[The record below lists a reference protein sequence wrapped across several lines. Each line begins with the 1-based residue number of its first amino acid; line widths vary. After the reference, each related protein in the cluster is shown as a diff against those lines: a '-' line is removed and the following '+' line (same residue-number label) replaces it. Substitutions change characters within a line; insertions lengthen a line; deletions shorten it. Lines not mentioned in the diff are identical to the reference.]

1 MNHSSIYAAI
11 DLKSFYASV
20 ECVERGLDPLD
31 TCLVV
36 ADAARTDK
44 TICLAVTPPLKAWG
58 VPGRPRLFQVIR
70 QVGELNTLR
79 RSLAPGHRFTGS
91 SYLASRL
98 RLDPSLELDYIT
110 AVPRMTLYMDYST
123 RIVNLYRQYV
133 ADQDIH
139 VYSVDEVLIDL
150 TPYRRT
156 YGVPLRELLERMVH
170 RVWQETG
177 ITATVGVGTNLY
189 LCKVAMDIVAKHLPG
204 DSHGMRLAYLDELDY
219 RKTLWDHRPLTDFW
233 QVGPATMAK
242 LAGHGLYTMGDVARM
257 SLVNED
263 ALYKQFGVNAEL
275 LIDHAWGW
283 ESCTLADIKKYV
295 PKSHSLGSGQVL
307 PKPYPAD
314 RVRLIVWEMADLLA
328 LDLVKKG
335 LVTRQIV
342 LHIGYDRSALE
353 KSPLTAGYTG
363 PLGLDGL
370 GRLVP
375 SPSHG
380 SRNLPDWTA
389 SSRLITLAAVELY
402 DAIIH
407 WQLPVRKVSITASY
421 VQPRS
426 ALQARPQEGSLF
438 GEEPRYKDDTRELAV
453 QETVLG
459 IQARYGRNA
468 LLKGSNL
475 EEGAM
480 TRTRNTQV
488 GGHRA

>member
-1 MNHSSIYAAI
+1 MKGQQTYAAI

-36 ADAARTDK
+36 ADTSRTDK

-58 VPGRPRLFQVIR
+58 IPGRPRLFQVIR
-70 QVGELNTLR
+70 QVDELNTLR
-79 RSLAPGHRFTGS
+79 RALAPGHRFGGT

-98 RLDPSLELDYIT
+98 NRDPSLKIDYIT
-110 AVPRMTLYMDYST
+110 AVPRMHLYMEYST
-123 RIVNLYRQYV
+123 KIVNLYRQYV

-139 VYSVDEVLIDL
+139 VYSVDEVMIDL

-156 YGVPLRELLERMVH
+156 YGVSLRQLLERMVH

-204 DSHGMRLAYLDELDY
+204 DKHGMRLAWLDELDY
-219 RKTLWDHRPLTDFW
+219 RKTLWNHRPLTDFW
-233 QVGPATMAK
+233 QIGPATMGK
-242 LAGHGLYTMGDVARM
+242 LASYGLYTMGDVARI
-257 SLVNED
+257 SLVDED
-263 ALYKQFGVNAEL
+263 LLYGRFGVNAEL

-283 ESCTLADIKKYV
+283 EPCTLADIKRYV

-307 PKPYPAD
+307 PKAYPAD
-314 RVRLIVWEMADLLA
+314 KARLIVWEMADALA
-328 LDLVKKG
+328 LDLVRKG

-353 KSPLTAGYTG
+353 RPGALSGYRG
-363 PLGLDGL
+363 PLGVDGL
-370 GRLVP
+370 GRVVP
-375 SPSHG
+375 YPAHG
-380 SRNLPDWTA
+380 SRNLPLWTA
-389 SSRLITLAAVELY
+389 SSRLITLAALDLY
-402 DAIIH
+402 DTLIN
-407 WQLPVRKVSITASY
+407 WQLPVRKVSIAASY
-421 VQPRS
+421 VQPRALL
-426 ALQARPQEGSLF
+426 ALQPQEGDLF
-438 GEEPRYKDDTRELAV
+438 GPEPAYEDEERELAI

-475 EEGAM
+475 EQGAM
-480 TRTRNTQV
+480 TMTRNAQI

>member
-1 MNHSSIYAAI
+1 MEGRHMYAAI

-31 TCLVV
+31 ACLVV
-36 ADAARTDK
+36 ADQSRSEG
-44 TICLAVTPPLKAWG
+44 TICLAVSPPLKAWG
-58 VPGRPRLFQVIR
+58 IPGRPRLFQVIR
-70 QVGELNTLR
+70 QVEELNALR
-79 RSLAPGHRFTGS
+79 RALAPGHAFQGS

-98 RLDPSLELDYIT
+98 NRDPSLQLDYLT
-110 AVPRMTLYMDYST
+110 AVPRMKLYMEYST
-123 RIVNLYRQYV
+123 RIVNLYRQYI

-139 VYSVDEVLIDL
+139 VYSVDEVMIDL

-156 YGVPLRELLERMVH
+156 YGVPFRDLLTRMVR

-233 QVGPATMAK
+233 QVGPATMGK
-242 LAGHGLYTMGDVARM
+242 LARQGLYTMGDVARM
-257 SLVNED
+257 SLVDED
-263 ALYKQFGVNAEL
+263 LLYGQFGVNAEL

-283 ESCTLADIKKYV
+283 ESCTLQDIKQYV

-307 PKPYPAD
+307 PKAYPAD
-314 RVRLIVWEMADLLA
+314 KARLIVWEMADALS
-328 LDLVKKG
+328 LDLVRKG
-335 LVTRQIV
+335 LVARQIV
-342 LHIGYDRSALE
+342 LHIGYDKSALA
-353 KSPLTAGYTG
+353 KRAPLYRYLG
-363 PLGLDGL
+363 PLGIDGM

-375 SPSHG
+375 CPAHG
-380 SRNLPDWTA
+380 SRNLPFWTA
-389 SSRLITLAAVELY
+389 STRLITMTAVSLY
-402 DAIIH
+402 DDIIN
-407 WQLPVRKVSITASY
+407 WQLPVRKVTITASY
-421 VQPRS
+421 V
-426 ALQARPQEGSLF
+426 
-438 GEEPRYKDDTRELAV
+438 EPRYLVQAQPREGDLFGVPERNRDEERELAL

-459 IQARYGRNA
+459 IQARYGKNA

-475 EEGAM
+475 EQGAM
-480 TRTRNTQV
+480 TMTRNTQV